1 MAAAAM
7 GRTRDGGRRTARWRR
22 AAVLIAVG
30 AMFLGVGPFGAG
42 LAVDVA
48 FADDAN
54 SLWSGAS
61 LFVDRKA
68 RNVGDLVTL
77 IIVEQTEAT
86 QTASTRTGRSGSV
99 QIGPWQ
105 GIGESW
111 PWFGGGASDDLQA
124 GGSTRRGGA
133 LRAQMTAKVV
143 EVLPNG
149 NLRIEGRQAI
159 SVNAE
164 EQELIVSG
172 IVREAD
178 IAPNNTVLS
187 TYLADA
193 RIDFKGS
200 GALGDKQKPGVLT
213 TIFRF
218 LF

>member
-1 MAAAAM
+1 MGAAAF
-7 GRTRDGGRRTARWRR
+7 GRIRDAAARGSRWGRSAVLIVL
-22 AAVLIAVG
+22 AAVL
-30 AMFLGVGPFGAG
+30 LGPGP
-42 LAVDVA
+42 AVDVA
-48 FADDAN
+48 SADDSGN
-54 SLWSGAS
+54 SLWAGTS

-77 IIVEQTEAT
+77 IIVEQSEAT
-86 QTASTRTGRSGSV
+86 QTATTRTGRSGSV

-124 GGSTRRGGA
+124 GGSTRRGGQ

-149 NLRIEGRQAI
+149 NLRIEGRQTI

-178 IAPNNTVLS
+178 ITPNNTVLS

-200 GALGDKQKPGVLT
+200 GALGDKQRPGVLT